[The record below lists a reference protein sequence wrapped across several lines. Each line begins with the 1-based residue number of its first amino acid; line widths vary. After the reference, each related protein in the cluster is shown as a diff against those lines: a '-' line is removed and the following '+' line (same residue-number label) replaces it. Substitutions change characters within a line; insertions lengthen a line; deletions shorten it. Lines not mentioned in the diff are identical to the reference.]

1 MHYFTWKLYFV
12 NDCRFND
19 VYSRNYLPRIK
30 DGAHVLNLDEKQG
43 KETHWL
49 SLFMER
55 NTVVYFDTFQIECSP
70 SKKTKTK
77 KTLHK
82 KRSFQLRISSVN
94 VTKSRVSCRFGY
106 IHWRNH

>member
-1 MHYFTWKLYFV
+1 M

-30 DGAHVLNLDEKQG
+30 DGAHVLNLDDKQG

-55 NTVVYFDTFQIECSP
+55 NTVVYFDTFQMECSH
-70 SKKTKTK
+70 SKKKTKKHCTK
-77 KTLHK
+77 KE
-82 KRSFQLRISSVN
+82 
-94 VTKSRVSCRFGY
+94 VS
-106 IHWRNH
+106 N

>member
-1 MHYFTWKLYFV
+1 M

-70 SKKTKTK
+70 SKKKK

-82 KRSFQLRISSVN
+82 KKKFPIKNFFS
-94 VTKSRVSCRFGY
+94 
-106 IHWRNH
+106 

>member
-1 MHYFTWKLYFV
+1 M

-30 DGAHVLNLDEKQG
+30 DGAQVLNADDKQG

-70 SKKTKTK
+70 SKKNNIAQKMK
-77 KTLHK
+77 FPIKNFF
-82 KRSFQLRISSVN
+82 S
-94 VTKSRVSCRFGY
+94 
-106 IHWRNH
+106 

>member
-1 MHYFTWKLYFV
+1 M

-70 SKKTKTK
+70 SKKK
-77 KTLHK
+77 KK
-82 KRSFQLRISSVN
+82 KKIEQKKKFPIKNFFS
-94 VTKSRVSCRFGY
+94 
-106 IHWRNH
+106 